1 MNKKIW
7 KLQIIGERLWILAN
21 LTAQHAAALKMEEG
35 RGLAVV
41 ADETRNLSCK
51 INNLVERSLFEDG
64 EIDSGNIRKLASQLY
79 LLALNTAINSARIGP
94 CGKPAAVC
102 ADDIRNLAY
111 EVAVLFQENTDIK
124 RFTGIAPM
132 PKTRISSV
140 DSVIELLLLDIA
152 GVRVVEPLINIKEV
166 CMGNDHTETHLKLRG
181 MEIPLIDGCKLLDRP
196 KTESAFVIL
205 QTPWAEFNKTYAV
218 TADVLCIICCPI
230 GKAVDAP
237 ANMPLAKYVRECWES
252 ENDEPFYFM
261 DWIKMLEA
269 K

>member
-41 ADETRNLSCK
+41 AD
-51 INNLVERSLFEDG
+51 
-64 EIDSGNIRKLASQLY
+64 
-79 LLALNTAINSARIGP
+79 
-94 CGKPAAVC
+94 
-102 ADDIRNLAY
+102 
-111 EVAVLFQENTDIK
+111 
-124 RFTGIAPM
+124 
-132 PKTRISSV
+132 
-140 DSVIELLLLDIA
+140 
-152 GVRVVEPLINIKEV
+152 
-166 CMGNDHTETHLKLRG
+166 ETHLKLRG